1 VKIVST
7 TLELTICAYNASG
20 SGFRLIFLAMD
31 ARIFLAGLMP
41 IGVLDGKSGQITSR
55 QTPSTLRSPLMNR
68 ILVATF
74 LLTLCSVTVFAA
86 DSRGH
91 SPQVVM
97 TNASSAIHAMPNP
110 PAGLKKIFSNLGP
123 KGNEYASGGP
133 VVQGP
138 DNGLNHQENDVAVA
152 FTPKKNSTV
161 TEVLMALQWW
171 GGFNGA
177 LAAIY
182 DDAAGSPGKEL
193 AGKDLKNFVTFGD
206 GCCKLAKWKLTK
218 GLKVKKGKQYWVVAT
233 TDTKSMDSLI
243 VWCST
248 LNNAA
253 GIFAEQQDDS
263 GWMVFDESGAPA
275 TAVFGTI
282 P

>member
-1 VKIVST
+1 
-7 TLELTICAYNASG
+7 
-20 SGFRLIFLAMD
+20 MD
-31 ARIFLAGLMP
+31 ARVFLAGFMP
-41 IGVLDGKSGQITSR
+41 IGVLDGKSGPISPR
-55 QTPSTLRSPLMNR
+55 QTQSVLRSPFMKR
-68 ILVATF
+68 ILAVTF
-74 LLTLCSVTVFAA
+74 LFTLCGFAVFAA
-86 DSRGH
+86 DSTGR
-91 SPQVVM
+91 SSQADM
-97 TNASSAIHAMPNP
+97 TNASSTIHRMPNP
-110 PAGLKKIFSNLGP
+110 PAGRKKIFSNLGP

-182 DDAAGSPGKEL
+182 DDAAGSPGKQL
-193 AGKDLKNFVTFGD
+193 AGKDLTNFVTAGD
-206 GCCKLAKWKLTK
+206 GCCKLAKWKLAK
-218 GLKVKKGKQYWVVAT
+218 GLKVKKGKQYWVVGT
-233 TDTKSMDSLI
+233 TDTKSRDSLI

-248 LNNAA
+248 MNKAA
-253 GIFAEQQDDS
+253 GILAEQTDDG
-263 GWMVFDESGAPA
+263 GWIVFDESGAPA